1 MKSIKYLTLILPM
14 MALQGC
20 SLFNNTPDCNNKQV
34 KESVQ
39 KLFASQIN
47 PKPMSPMDQM
57 QQRYNK
63 NYDQI
68 NVMTQSTIGINL
80 IDIKEINVEE
90 LKNKPEKTDSD
101 ELMESIVE
109 QLQGAKYICEGTIT
123 QDIALDS
130 AQEIKKEFGEN
141 ADSFIQ
147 NNKLIIPVVYAVNHE
162 DGSERFEVQYSVK
175 NPLSLMQAMLI
186 TQLSK
191 ASDEKVVINDD
202 DDSAVSEAIKE

>member
-20 SLFNNTPDCNNKQV
+20 SLFNSTPDCNNKQV

-101 ELMESIVE
+101 ELMQSIVE

-123 QDIALDS
+123 QDITLDS